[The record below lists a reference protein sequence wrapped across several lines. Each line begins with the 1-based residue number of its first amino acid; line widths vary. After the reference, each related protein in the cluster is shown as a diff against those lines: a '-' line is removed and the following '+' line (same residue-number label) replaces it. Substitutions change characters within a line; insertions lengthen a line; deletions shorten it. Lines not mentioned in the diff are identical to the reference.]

1 MKSSDRRIHFSSI
14 PPWPS
19 RGGFLF
25 AFTAALLLGQAL
37 GQAQDLRL
45 TVKTGS
51 TLEFTW
57 RLSSVTLAESPQII
71 PDTQLETS
79 ADLKNWQPLGQAYSG
94 GLDTDPATITQAI
107 PPTDSI
113 RYFRIRAQVNLPKA
127 NLAKRNL
134 VGADLRGANLAGANL
149 NNADLAMANLNGAN
163 LLGADLTGANLAETT
178 LGNVDFTDADLTDAS
193 IGPWFNFPE
202 TVYHNTT
209 MPDASIRTHDTGLT
223 LLIQLYV
230 DGAHGMDLSGKDF
243 SGWDLRGVELQGRD
257 LTGANFTG
265 SDLRNVKLDR
275 ARLAK
280 TNLSQANLQGAT
292 GFDPDDHKGIT
303 LKKTIL
309 PDGTT
314 SD

>member
-1 MKSSDRRIHFSSI
+1 MKWFNRRIHFSSI

-19 RGGFLF
+19 RKGFF
-25 AFTAALLLGQAL
+25 IAFTAALLLGQAL

-45 TVKTGS
+45 TVKPGS
-51 TLEFTW
+51 PLEFTW
-57 RLSSVTLAESPQII
+57 RPSSVTLAESPQII

-79 ADLKNWQPLGQAYSG
+79 TDLKNWQPLGQAYAG
-94 GLDTDPATITQAI
+94 GIDSDPKTITKAI
-107 PPTDSI
+107 PPTDGI
-113 RYFRIRAQVNLPKA
+113 RYFRVRAQVNLPKA
-127 NLAKRNL
+127 TLAKHNL

-178 LGNVDFTDADLTDAS
+178 LGNVDFTDADLTGAS

-309 PDGTT
+309 PDGTP